1 MNKFLEIKKIKL
13 LLNKI
18 SWEDL
23 LSLLNIDKATDHLE
37 LYKLQKK
44 HDKPTWNEIK
54 GIVLEK
60 YYNNKEESIP
70 LHFLIKE
77 KNVITNKQYKQIK
90 RKNAKT
96 TKDKNLNSI
105 SKISNYFGISSEML
119 IKKLKDKN
127 RKAFLDKKLSEKEM
141 SIIFPEFKKL
151 YVERKKKKV
160 KRKVKI
166 KSKDRQAQLERL
178 KGIVGKTHKSSS
190 PKNVQT
196 NAAYRSDRAG
206 EIYTGMRD

>member
-96 TKDKNLNSI
+96 TKDKKLNSI

-196 NAAYRSDRAG
+196 NAAYRSGRAG